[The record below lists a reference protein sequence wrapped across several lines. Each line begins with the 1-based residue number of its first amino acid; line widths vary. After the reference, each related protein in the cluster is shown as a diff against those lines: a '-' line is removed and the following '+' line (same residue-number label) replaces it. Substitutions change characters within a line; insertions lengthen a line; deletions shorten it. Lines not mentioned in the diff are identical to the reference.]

1 MLLSYRD
8 WVMQETVTLEQVLKY
23 GLILTTALISFSCT
37 ELSEYDSQ
45 RVQEALNDS
54 LLSTTESWDVTIK
67 MMSDARTRML
77 IEGSHAVQYHSEE
90 NKRTVIEGPVY
101 IQLFDSLGALETE
114 AWSKRAIYHEA
125 EREFELFDSVRVQT
139 VTDRS
144 LYSEY
149 LKYMQESERISS
161 PGFVTI
167 ITPKDSITG
176 SGFNGETDL
185 QPYTIYEISGQVT
198 VD

>member
-1 MLLSYRD
+1 
-8 WVMQETVTLEQVLKY
+8 MQETVTLERILKY
-23 GLILTTALISFSCT
+23 GLILITAIISFSCT

-45 RVQEALNDS
+45 RVQAALNDS
-54 LLSTTESWDVTIK
+54 LISTTESWDVQIK
-67 MMSDARTRML
+67 MMNEARTRML
-77 IEGSHAVQYHSEE
+77 IEGSHAIQYQSEE
-90 NKRTVIEGPVY
+90 NKRTIIEGPVY
-101 IQLFDSLGALETE
+101 IQLFDSLGSLETE
-114 AWSKRAIYHEA
+114 AWSKRAIYHEI
-125 EREFELFDSVRVQT
+125 EKEFELFDSVRVQT

-176 SGFNGETDL
+176 SGFSGETDL